1 MTTDPREYQC
11 YDYKNF
17 PSKKWPQRKKAI
29 AISMATCLAL
39 GAIGYE
45 IVREKEIVLETP
57 NAQTQIFSQPIHYD
71 TDLIIRYN
79 ESLAKIKELKK
90 LLFLQKNP
98 PPHSKIAELTQQ
110 LEDREAL
117 LKELSDSLAAEKEK
131 AHILD
136 LALANLTYL
145 IELQRSSNEA
155 IVQNLHLE
163 KEHLIATHLAEEDL
177 LTINFEKHL
186 SQKEA
191 ETLALHQKFEKE
203 KADLLATFEEQL
215 SKEKQ
220 AAEELA
226 KTLEVHKENLRLA
239 SDNEKQEFLAAF
251 EQKLLEKEEII
262 KKLTA
267 HQEGLEEFF
276 ALKEQALQAT
286 ESAWKD
292 YALDLSQ
299 ELQNIEK
306 TLADKI
312 ETQQQ
317 LELELATVTQQ
328 LAKAEKKALSHEAF
342 SKAATQDFEKL
353 AERYNLLEE
362 AHSIHRLLSAYQHE
376 DAAQSY
382 ATTLQ
387 GLTNQIEALKEEI
400 FVINEALEREIK
412 VGEALFSEKTSYLSL
427 NQQLQDKVEL
437 ADTYLNEL
445 ENQLEQL
452 TTQLGQK
459 SLELEELE
467 HIANIQLALASHHAG
482 EELAQTKAEHDATLQ
497 QNATLL
503 QREKAEKQRLQKDL
517 SSLQESYELLTAQL
531 EKSDFE
537 ILGLKAEKEG
547 LEKRLEEQALAFSS
561 YQKKYLEEFE
571 INLLATQ
578 HLTSQL
584 QAALIANEEL
594 QTALQNHE
602 TTSSKELLAHKSLIE
617 QLEAQLAD
625 NLANKEELTNQMAQ
639 NAASYKQE
647 LSEQQLLVKDLEEQL
662 KISLAKN
669 EELHQQANLAKESYE
684 QQFSIHQQI
693 VKQLEDQL
701 KENLAKKEDLQHSF
715 DQSHAVLTDELSRHA
730 AAINDLEVLLKNS
743 YTKQDELQKQLEDD
757 KASFN
762 LVKQEYLTKIEE
774 NKALAAQLENQLQ
787 EAHQKNDEIY
797 LTAQEEKQQLL
808 NQINEQQSLAQQL
821 ENQLTSVRTAYEQI
835 QQHLSI
841 NQEKSQT
848 QITEQNRLIVQL
860 EDQIAELKTN
870 LASNQSLYQNS
881 IAKLEKELEENK
893 QSLVQIEEKYAIA
906 QQDYE
911 TTLAHLK
918 ETTESYDA
926 ERSRLLQDS
935 EAYRMTALDLGSK
948 LEETLA
954 SNRTLSQL
962 LKAEEQSSEKAQKE
976 LEEKLSL
983 LVMES
988 QEEQAKISHLEE
1000 AVKMAQEIY
1009 ETHLTTSKAEIDK
1022 LSQELAQMTA
1032 KAEEADR
1039 YLLTYQSTIED
1050 AQALYKSRIEDLKA
1064 QNEALA
1070 KELANAQSERIRYQ
1084 ESVAV
1089 EKNAFEQQIVKL
1101 QEDFG
1106 SLNVAK
1112 HLLQEQ
1118 LEIQF
1123 LTAQELH
1130 QQKEQLDQKLAS
1142 KEKMLAQR
1150 DEMVTNHQEEI
1161 KDLKEQLDHSLT
1173 LKADLERNVQYI
1185 QQLSDVLSQ
1194 KEQEFRE
1201 AIAKIQ
1207 TLQEELVQKNTSYD
1221 ALNLLFVE
1229 QQKVAEELKQSL
1241 EKEVEKNNKMASE
1254 MSALQSHIRE
1264 KEQLLIEVTERE
1276 GILKEAKPEEKIS
1289 ALE

>member
-1 MTTDPREYQC
+1 MTTDPREYQN

-29 AISMATCLAL
+29 AISMATCLSL

-45 IVREKEIVLETP
+45 IVREKEVVLEVP
-57 NAQTQIFSQPIHYD
+57 NAQTQIFPQPVHYD
-71 TDLIIRYN
+71 ADLIIRYN

-98 PPHSKIAELTQQ
+98 PPPSRIAELTKQ
-110 LEDREAL
+110 LEDRETL

-131 AHILD
+131 THILD

-145 IELQRSSNEA
+145 IELQRSSNQA

-163 KEHLIATHLAEEDL
+163 TEHLIATHLAEEDL

-191 ETLALHQKFEKE
+191 EALALQQKFEKE
-203 KADLLATFEEQL
+203 KAALLATFEEQL

-239 SDNEKQEFLAAF
+239 SDNEKEEFLAAI
-251 EQKLLEKEEII
+251 EQKLIEKEEII
-262 KKLTA
+262 KKLDA

-317 LELELATVTQQ
+317 LELEIAAVTQQ
-328 LAKAEKKALSHEAF
+328 LAKAEKKTLSHEAF

-376 DAAQSY
+376 EAAQSY

-387 GLTNQIEALKEEI
+387 DLTKQIEALKEEI

-412 VGEALFSEKTSYLSL
+412 VGEALLSEKTNYLAL
-427 NQQLQDKVEL
+427 TQQLQDKVEL
-437 ADTYLNEL
+437 ADAYLNEL
-445 ENQLEQL
+445 ENQLGLL

-459 SLELEELE
+459 SLELEELG

-482 EELAQTKAEHDATLQ
+482 EELAQKKAEHDTSLQ
-497 QNATLL
+497 QNAALL
-503 QREKAEKQRLQKDL
+503 QREKVEKELLEKDL

-531 EKSDFE
+531 EKSGFE
-537 ILGLKAEKEG
+537 ILGLKTEKEG
-547 LEKRLEEQALAFSS
+547 LEKRLEEQALAFST

-594 QTALQNHE
+594 QTALQSHE
-602 TTSSKELLAHKSLIE
+602 TTSSKELLAQKSLIE

-625 NLANKEELTNQMAQ
+625 NLAKKEDLTEQLAQ
-639 NAASYKQE
+639 TTIISKQE
-647 LSEQQLLVKDLEEQL
+647 LNEQQLLVKDLEEQL

-684 QQFSIHQQI
+684 QQFSIQQQI

-715 DQSHAVLTDELSRHA
+715 DQSHAVLTDELSKHE
-730 AAINDLEVLLKNS
+730 AAIIDLEALLKNS
-743 YTKQDELQKQLEDD
+743 YTKQDELQRQLEDD
-757 KASFN
+757 GASFN
-762 LVKQEYLTKIEE
+762 LIKQEFLTKIEE
-774 NKALAAQLENQLQ
+774 NKALVAQLETQLQ
-787 EAHQKNDEIY
+787 EAHQKTDESY
-797 LTAQEEKQQLL
+797 LIAQEEKQQLL
-808 NQINEQQSLAQQL
+808 DQINEQQSLAQQL
-821 ENQLTSVRTAYEQI
+821 ENQLNSVRADYEQI

-848 QITEQNRLIVQL
+848 QITEQNLLIVQL
-860 EDQIAELKTN
+860 EDQVAELKTH
-870 LASNQSLYQNS
+870 LTSNQSHYQNS

-893 QSLVQIEEKYAIA
+893 QSLEQIEEKYAIA
-906 QQDYE
+906 QRDYE

-918 ETTESYDA
+918 DTTESHDA

-935 EAYRMTALDLGSK
+935 EAYRMAALDLGSK

-954 SNRTLSQL
+954 SNQTLSQL
-962 LKAEEQSSEKAQKE
+962 LKAEEQSNEKAQKE

-1000 AVKMAQEIY
+1000 AVKMAQDIY
-1009 ETHLTTSKAEIDK
+1009 KTHLTTSKAEIDK

-1050 AQALYKSRIEDLKA
+1050 AQTLYKSRVEDLKA

-1070 KELANAQSERIRYQ
+1070 KELATAQSERMKYQ
-1084 ESVAV
+1084 ESFAV
-1089 EKNAFEQQIVKL
+1089 ERNAFEQQIVKL

-1130 QQKEQLDQKLAS
+1130 QKVSS
-1142 KEKMLAQR
+1142 KENLLAQR
-1150 DEMVTNHQEEI
+1150 DEMVANHQEEI
-1161 KDLKEQLDHSLT
+1161 KVLKEQLDHSLT

-1201 AIAKIQ
+1201 AITKIQ
-1207 TLQEELVQKNTSYD
+1207 TLQEEIVQKNTSYD

-1254 MSALQSHIRE
+1254 MSALQTHIKE
-1264 KEQLLIEVTERE
+1264 KEQLLIEVTESKD
-1276 GILKEAKPEEKIS
+1276 ILKESKAEEKIS